1 MEGEV
6 QSIWRRIHSS
16 TLPPAYSQ
24 WHAGL
29 WVAAER
35 QEWGRKALREH
46 RQVRAREGMSDAN
59 RLRCVFAA
67 TA

>member
-1 MEGEV
+1 MR
-6 QSIWRRIHSS
+6 SIGRRIHSG
-16 TLPPAYSQ
+16 TLPPAYFQ

-35 QEWGRKALREH
+35 QEWGGKGLREQ

-59 RLRCVFAA
+59 RLQCIFAA